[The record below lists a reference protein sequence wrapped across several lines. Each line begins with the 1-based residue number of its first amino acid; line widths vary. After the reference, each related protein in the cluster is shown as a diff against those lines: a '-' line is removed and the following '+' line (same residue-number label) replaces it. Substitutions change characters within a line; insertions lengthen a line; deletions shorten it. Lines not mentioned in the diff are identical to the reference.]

1 MKKLIHEILTAL
13 YIRRVKRQIQRDLAR
28 AYGLTTKEIQVKIL
42 PRTPVKYKYLEIRP
56 AEQKGD
62 EGCCE
67 ET

>member
-1 MKKLIHEILTAL
+1 MLIHEILTAL
-13 YIRRVKRQIQRDLAR
+13 YIRRVKRQIRRDLAR
-28 AYGLTTKEIQVKIL
+28 AYGLTTKEIQVKIF
-42 PRTPVKYKYLEIRP
+42 PRTPVKYKYLEIHP

>member
-28 AYGLTTKEIQVKIL
+28 AYCLTEKEVQVKIL

>member
-1 MKKLIHEILTAL
+1 MKKLIHEILMAI
-13 YIRRVKRQIQRDLAR
+13 Y
-28 AYGLTTKEIQVKIL
+28 
-42 PRTPVKYKYLEIRP
+42 IRP

>member
-13 YIRRVKRQIQRDLAR
+13 YIRRVKRQIQRSLAR
-28 AYGLTTKEIQVKIL
+28 AYCLTTKEVQVKIV

>member
-13 YIRRVKRQIQRDLAR
+13 YIRRVKRQIKRDLAR
-28 AYGLTTKEIQVKIL
+28 AYCLTTKEVQVKIV